1 LSTGKKNLR
10 MGFLET
16 LRVKINV
23 LLDLSQLD
31 TVIGW
36 SWSVVEEEVVVF
48 GRVECFPGGSHGLG

>member
-1 LSTGKKNLR
+1 